1 MRGVVL
7 AAIVRPHEEFRWSNG
22 FERIRSCNTWVYIS
36 CFDITLLMQTLWKG
50 DEMIV
55 ATLAEKGGVGKTM
68 LATNLAGMR
77 SARGYKV
84 LIVDADRQ
92 GASDAWAQLRLSSN
106 LPAVRSEARY
116 GRPFAQ
122 YVSSGNRIDAY
133 DDVILDLDK
142 GDSIEVDAALKI
154 ADCAIV
160 PVRPTMVDLR
170 TVGLI
175 DLRVGEGQ
183 EENPKLRAYAVLNA
197 VHPNPR
203 HRAEKAARNALDAG
217 CVSLEVAPVAI
228 RDRVAFQ
235 RAFSLG
241 QTIEEYGD
249 GREKGVAEVASLYE
263 SVFGESFQHSGA
275 SRNGRS

>member
-1 MRGVVL
+1 
-7 AAIVRPHEEFRWSNG
+7 
-22 FERIRSCNTWVYIS
+22 
-36 CFDITLLMQTLWKG
+36 
-50 DEMIV
+50 MIV

-106 LPAVRSEARY
+106 LPPVNSEARY

-122 YVSSGNRIDAY
+122 YVGSGSRIDSY

-183 EENPKLRAYAVLNA
+183 DENPKLRAYAVLNA

-203 HRAEKAARNALDAG
+203 HRAENDARNALNTG

-263 SVFGESFQHSGA
+263 SVFGESFQYSGA
-275 SRNGRS
+275 SRNGSS

>member
-1 MRGVVL
+1 
-7 AAIVRPHEEFRWSNG
+7 
-22 FERIRSCNTWVYIS
+22 
-36 CFDITLLMQTLWKG
+36 
-50 DEMIV
+50 MIV

-92 GASDAWAQLRLSSN
+92 GASDAWAQLRMSSN
-106 LPAVRSEARY
+106 LPPVRSEARY
-116 GRPFAQ
+116 GRAFAQ
-122 YVSSGNRIDAY
+122 YVSSANRIDSY

-160 PVRPTMVDLR
+160 PVRPAMVDLR

-183 EENPKLRAYAVLNA
+183 DDNPKLRAYAVLNA

-203 HRAEKAARNALDAG
+203 HRAANDARNALETG
-217 CVSLEVAPVAI
+217 CISLEVAPMAI

-235 RAFSLG
+235 RAFSRG

-249 GREKGVAEVASLYE
+249 SREKGVAEMASLYE
-263 SVFGESFQHSGA
+263 SVFGESFQYTSA
-275 SRNGRS
+275 SRNGSS